1 MRMFLFCILACI
13 SISLRASSDSEF
25 NEFLKDCQIQRFC
38 GSGSFGDV
46 YEVHH
51 KTLGRIALKSI
62 NCGDDEQEFQTAKKE
77 ARLRRELEHD
87 NIVRH
92 RESFFLKSEWNT
104 LIARRES
111 RILDMNFEDLALL
124 PTPMNY
130 ACLCFEFM
138 DADLDHVIRHNY
150 LSRKSPT
157 IDHETNSL
165 SP

>member
-62 NCGDDEQEFQTAKKE
+62 NCGTMSKSFKSKKK
-77 ARLRRELEHD
+77 LD
-87 NIVRH
+87 SY
-92 RESFFLKSEWNT
+92 ESLSTTISFGIASPSFLSPRNT
-104 LIARRES
+104 LIACLRVVF
-111 RILDMNFEDLALL
+111 DMNFEDLANAELCL
-124 PTPMNY
+124 PR
-130 ACLCFEFM
+130 FESTWIM
-138 DADLDHVIRHNY
+138 
-150 LSRKSPT
+150 
-157 IDHETNSL
+157 
-165 SP
+165 